1 MERVYQAGDEVA
13 AQLLKSEL
21 EAHGVEAWVEGEH
34 LAPLLGGAIPAV
46 GRKFNVCV
54 VHDHEAP
61 RARRLVEEWQARRD
75 TPSDAPTWHCPRCG
89 EENEP
94 QFDICWS
101 CEAER
106 PLPDP
111 A

>member
-1 MERVYQAGDEVA
+1 MERVHRTSDPIS

-21 EAHGVEAWVEGEH
+21 EAHGIEAWVEGEH
-34 LAPLLGGAIPAV
+34 LAPLLGGAIPAA
-46 GRKFNVCV
+46 GRQFQVCI
-54 VHDHEAP
+54 VHDHEGP
-61 RARRLVEEWQARRD
+61 RARRLVEAWRARRE
-75 TPSDAPTWHCPRCG
+75 TPADAPPWRCPHCG

-94 QFDICWS
+94 QFEICWQ
-101 CEAER
+101 CETER

>member
-1 MERVYQAGDEVA
+1 MERVYRASDQVS
-13 AQLLKSEL
+13 AQLLRSEL
-21 EAHGVEAWVEGEH
+21 EAHGVECWIEGEH
-34 LAPLLGGAIPAV
+34 LAPLLGAAIPAA
-46 GRKFNVCV
+46 GRHFNVCV

-61 RARRLVEEWQARRD
+61 RARRLVEAWRERRE
-75 TPSDAPTWHCPRCG
+75 TPSSLPAWRCPRCD

-94 QFDICWS
+94 QFELCWS
-101 CEAER
+101 CQAER